1 MLSEQGDTGRCLRLH
16 ISGLHMWLCLHRSF
30 EDIEEAAKPG
40 GICAQGGRH
49 SLSVSQAFSLRHRAD
64 LLEDLTAADVQ
75 EMREVVLDV
84 LGSMA
89 GKVHT
94 AHASS
99 TSPGGMYKQLP
110 MPG

>member
-1 MLSEQGDTGRCLRLH
+1 MHCSKFAR
-16 ISGLHMWLCLHRSF
+16 LCLHRSF

-84 LGSMA
+84 LSSIA
-89 GKVHT
+89 GEALLHRLKYVPSWVLHQQ
-94 AHASS
+94 
-99 TSPGGMYKQLP
+99 PR
-110 MPG
+110 MPC